1 MDGHLIQQR
10 IKASEGHYLTQ
21 NNDSIVNRCIATE
34 VIDIYPQNWKEIT
47 AEEAEKLRKEIKEYE
62 KRNAKL

>member
-1 MDGHLIQQR
+1 MDGHLTQQK

-34 VIDIYPQNWKEIT
+34 VIDIDPQNWKEIT
-47 AEEAEKLRKEIKEYE
+47 AEEAEKGNKGK
-62 KRNAKL
+62 